1 MGVAHAGVQLAE
13 AGRHSCTFKGT
24 FAMRTL
30 IVTTS
35 CNQLPSGHPTG
46 LWAEE
51 YAVPYM
57 ALKKAGVEI
66 VVASPAGGVVPVD
79 EKSRPDP
86 GEAKEWAPAL
96 AALQSTVPL
105 AAVQEQEFDLIF
117 LPGGHGPLVDLA
129 GDATLQRLLSRQDAS
144 GRLIGSVCHG
154 PAALL
159 DVRRHDGSPLLQGR
173 RVTGFTNTEERLAG
187 LHDKVPFLL
196 EDEMKARGADFHSAL
211 LPMLSHVERD
221 GNLLTGQNP
230 KSSHAIAKA
239 MVEALNLAHAS

>member
-1 MGVAHAGVQLAE
+1 
-13 AGRHSCTFKGT
+13 
-24 FAMRTL
+24 MRAL
-30 IVTTS
+30 IVATS

-57 ALKKAGVEI
+57 ALTGAGVEV
-66 VVASPAGGVVPVD
+66 VVASPAGGTVPID
-79 EKSRPDP
+79 EKSQPSKGDA
-86 GEAKEWAPAL
+86 EDWAPAL
-96 AALQSTVPL
+96 AALRSTATLVS
-105 AAVQEQEFDLIF
+105 VQQESFDLIF

-129 GDATLQRLLSRQDAS
+129 TDTTLQGMLSRQDAD
-144 GRLIGSVCHG
+144 GKLIAAVCHG
-154 PAALL
+154 PAGLL
-159 DVRRHDGSPLLQGR
+159 HVKRSDGTPLLQGR

-196 EDEMKARGADFHSAL
+196 EDAMKAQGGDFHSAL

-230 KSSHAIAKA
+230 KSSDAIGKA
-239 MVEALNLAHAS
+239 MVEALSLAHA

>member
-1 MGVAHAGVQLAE
+1 
-13 AGRHSCTFKGT
+13 
-24 FAMRTL
+24 MRTL
-30 IVTTS
+30 IVATS

-57 ALKKAGVEI
+57 ALQEAGVEV

-79 EKSRPDP
+79 QNSRPGDS
-86 GEAKEWAPAL
+86 EARAWAPAL

-105 AAVQEQEFDLIF
+105 ASVQEQDFDLIF

-129 GDATLQRLLSRQDAS
+129 RDATLQRVLSRQEAC
-144 GRLIGSVCHG
+144 GRLIGAVCHG

-159 DVRRHDGSPLLQGR
+159 DVRRDDGSPLLQGR

-211 LPMLSHVERD
+211 LPMLSHTERD
-221 GNLLTGQNP
+221 GNLITGQNP
-230 KSSHAIAKA
+230 RSSHAIAQA
-239 MVEALNLAHAS
+239 MVEALDLAGAH